1 MKDGNRRRKMEKT
14 EYDTNWLKTHLTV
27 SKFPSTEKVK
37 ASGCDILVNVSDLY
51 RSEVISGVREYWF
64 PLGESFG
71 FSLSSIYGALK
82 VMYEAYRIDDI
93 VLLHCHAGQNRSRT
107 VYECLFYLISGS
119 HAEKPERSKLMLN
132 INDGQLPGIYKME
145 EFLDN
150 CREVFQDAD
159 NQRPLDWIRHEM
171 HMAGSGF

>member
-1 MKDGNRRRKMEKT
+1 MDKRENGV
-14 EYDTNWLKTHLTV
+14 NWLKTHLTV
-27 SKFPSTEKVK
+27 SKYPTTEEVK
-37 ASGCDILVNVSDLY
+37 ASGCDVLINVSDLY
-51 RSEVISGVREYWF
+51 RPEAIPGIREYWF
-64 PLGESFG
+64 PLGEAFG

-82 VMYEAYRIDDI
+82 VMYEAYIANDR
-93 VLLHCHAGQNRSRT
+93 VLLHCHAGQNRSGT

-119 HAEKPERSKLMLN
+119 HAEEPENSKLMLN

-150 CREVFQDAD
+150 CRQVFLDTG
-159 NQRPLDWIRHEM
+159 NLRPLDWIRHEM

>member
-1 MKDGNRRRKMEKT
+1 MKNMRHGT
-14 EYDTNWLKTHLTV
+14 TWLQTHLTI
-27 SKFPSTEKVK
+27 SRFPTIEEVK
-37 ASGCDILVNVSDLY
+37 ISECDILVNVSDLY
-51 RSEVISGVREYWF
+51 RPEAISGVREYWF
-64 PLGESFG
+64 PLGEAFG

-82 VMYEAYRIDDI
+82 VMYEAYKADEK

-107 VYECLFYLISGS
+107 VYECLFYLITGS
-119 HAEKPERSKLMLN
+119 HAEKPENSKLILN

-150 CREVFQDAD
+150 CREVFQDPD
-159 NQRPLDWIRHEM
+159 NLRPLDWVRHEM